1 MSLPSSVRE
10 ERGPADAGGRVIVV
24 TGSAGGIGRALAEAA
39 AAEGYRVVV
48 HSRRRERLDAVVEA
62 LAGARRSFA
71 VAVGD
76 LREEGAAEGLVES
89 ALDAFG
95 RVDVLVNN
103 AAGLFFADAEAISA
117 KGWRAV
123 VDSCLTT
130 AFLCSRAV
138 HGVLAR
144 QGGGAIWNVT
154 SVASFRPHPGGA
166 HYAAAKAALNNLT
179 ETLAVEWAAEGIQ
192 VNALAF
198 GPVRT
203 ENSRFADEG
212 HRRAIEKELPCGA
225 VPSAAEVAEIAL
237 GLIAVRSRY
246 FTGAVVRVDGG
257 FRGVMADPREQG

>member
-1 MSLPSSVRE
+1 MSPP
-10 ERGPADAGGRVIVV
+10 PAAASRPHPVDGEGQVLVV

-39 AAEGYRVVV
+39 AARGYGVVV
-48 HSRRRERLDAVVEA
+48 HSRRRERLDPLVEA
-62 LAGARRSFA
+62 LRGEGRRFA
-71 VAVGD
+71 LAVGD
-76 LREEGAAEGLVES
+76 LREEEAATSLVET
-89 ALDAFG
+89 ALEAFG

-138 HGVLAR
+138 HGVLKR
-144 QGGGAIWNVT
+144 QGGGAIWNVS
-154 SVASFRPHPGGA
+154 SVAAFRPHPGGA

-179 ETLAVEWAAEGIQ
+179 ETLAVEWGPDGVQ
-192 VNALAF
+192 VNALAL

-203 ENSRFADEG
+203 ESSRFADER
-212 HRRAIEKELPCGA
+212 HRRAIEKALPCGA
-225 VPSAAEVAEIAL
+225 VPSAAEVAEIML
-237 GLIAVRSRY
+237 GLIALRSPY
-246 FTGAVVRVDGG
+246 FTGAVVRLDGG